1 MPGLAGA
8 VGRLFDDILEAE
20 PRDFFDFG
28 QSRGPFLD
36 GRIAQPDLH
45 CLKNGSPVVQP
56 GTDHKWKSESLA
68 IGLVSPR
75 EFGQFRGRQPVQ
87 PGERLFLR
95 RLGCQAAGLRQPSRQ
110 VRMRPNQCKLPLDRR
125 TPQGRAQFRMKKA
138 RIAEWTP
145 IEGLLGDPRRILEYS
160 AEGPDEGRPVVGV
173 YLSDRR
179 HGCPVQ

>member
-110 VRMRPNQCKLPLDRR
+110 VRMRPN
-125 TPQGRAQFRMKKA
+125 
-138 RIAEWTP
+138 
-145 IEGLLGDPRRILEYS
+145 LLGDPRRILEYS